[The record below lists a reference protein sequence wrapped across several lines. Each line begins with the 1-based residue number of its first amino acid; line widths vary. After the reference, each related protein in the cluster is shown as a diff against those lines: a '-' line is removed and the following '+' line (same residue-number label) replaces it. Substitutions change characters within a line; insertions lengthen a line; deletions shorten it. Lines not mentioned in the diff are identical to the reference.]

1 MSDKS
6 TVAELIKLAIA
17 AEKTAE
23 ELYQGLEAKFAHQ
36 EDAAAFW
43 RRYAGEEAMHAA
55 WLEQL
60 QESLTS
66 EQLAAQADPSILE
79 SANRALQV
87 SVDRRLKEVENL
99 EDAYQLVHELENSET
114 NAVFDF
120 LITNF
125 SEDAKTQT
133 FLRSQLKDHIGKL
146 TTDFPVPLDA
156 LRRQIRAKD

>member
-1 MSDKS
+1 MPNKS
-6 TVAELIKLAIA
+6 TIAELIEMAIA
-17 AEKTAE
+17 AEKAAE
-23 ELYQGLEAKFAHQ
+23 ELYQGLAAKFAHQ

-55 WLEQL
+55 WLERL

-66 EQLAAQADPSILE
+66 EQSATPADPSILE

-99 EDAYQLVHELENSET
+99 EDAYQLVHDLENSET

-125 SEDAKTQT
+125 SEDKKTQT
-133 FLRSQLKDHIGKL
+133 FLRSQLQDHIGKL
-146 TTDFPVPLDA
+146 TSEFPVPLDA
-156 LRRQIRAKD
+156 VRRQIRAKD